1 MTNKTKEIESFL
13 KDPFVKESYDQKDW
27 MEVGRMAMMA
37 GNLEK
42 SAALREFG
50 QKMMDRA
57 MGEGQEHE
65 PT

>member
-1 MTNKTKEIESFL
+1 MTNKTKEIDEFL
-13 KDPFVKESYDQKDW
+13 KDPLVKESYDEKDW

-42 SAALREFG
+42 SAVLREFG

-57 MGEGQEHE
+57 LGGR
-65 PT
+65 PKA

>member
-1 MTNKTKEIESFL
+1 MTNKTKEIDEFL
-13 KDPFVKESYDQKDW
+13 KDPLVKESYDEKDW

-42 SAALREFG
+42 STALRKFG

-57 MGEGQEHE
+57 LGGR
-65 PT
+65 PKA